1 MASNDSS
8 IRHGPLTLP
17 LPDGWFDAS
26 QVVAMGPEDGG
37 FRTSMVVSL
46 EPVHPGESAQQF
58 AARMLPQVQKVAPG
72 FSLVAEKDATYGDK
86 EGVLREHTFTVEGLR
101 VAQLQFLTV
110 KNGVGYTFT
119 YTQRADRLARTR
131 AVAEQLFV
139 SAKLGTEP
147 LAPRLSRIRG

>member
-1 MASNDSS
+1 MAPNDSS
-8 IRHGPLTLP
+8 IKHGPLTLS
-17 LPDGWFDAS
+17 LPEGWFDAS
-26 QVVAMGPEDGG
+26 QVVAMGPEEGG

-46 EPVHPGESAQQF
+46 EPVHSGETVQQF

-72 FSLVAEKDATYGDK
+72 FSLVAEKAATYGDK

-101 VAQLQFLTV
+101 VAQLQFLLV

-131 AVAEQLFV
+131 AVAEQLFA
-139 SAKLGTEP
+139 SAKVGTEP
-147 LAPRLSRIRG
+147 LALRKSNIRG